1 MNQELDQK
9 VQKLLESRR
18 NLEIELLNLHKYIQ
32 DDIEIKKRKAIV
44 ENYSKKKWFKAE
56 LAMSGNFENVPSLSY
71 LKLPP
76 HTAVVLAV
84 PGEGHP
90 TYFNQVYNPNLALWF
105 PAIADPTP
113 AVCNP
118 LTLTDSSHVDVFE
131 AVTSVALPKYV
142 TFPYKSGGA
151 I

>member
-1 MNQELDQK
+1 
-9 VQKLLESRR
+9 
-18 NLEIELLNLHKYIQ
+18 
-32 DDIEIKKRKAIV
+32 
-44 ENYSKKKWFKAE
+44 
-56 LAMSGNFENVPSLSY
+56 MSGNFENVPSLSY

-76 HTAVVLAV
+76 HTAVVLAI

-118 LTLTDSSHVDVFE
+118 LTQTDSSHVDVFE